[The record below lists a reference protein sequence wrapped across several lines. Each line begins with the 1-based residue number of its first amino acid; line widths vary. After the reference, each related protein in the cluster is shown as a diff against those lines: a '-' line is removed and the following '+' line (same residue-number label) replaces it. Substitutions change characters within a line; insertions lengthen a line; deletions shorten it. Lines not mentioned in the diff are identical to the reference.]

1 MKKGFPK
8 MKKIPLRQGYTT
20 GTCAQAATKAA
31 MNMLLSGEKVE
42 SVQVQLPEGRILTSA
57 VWDTHIYYEYAEEPE
72 FPSAVSCAV
81 KKDSG
86 DDPDITNG
94 VFVYSKVS
102 WSDTPGIAI
111 EGGEGIGRVTK
122 PGLEQPIGAAA
133 INRVPRR
140 MIEKEVRDALEE
152 TEGQGGIRVEIS
164 IPGGEKLA
172 AKTFNPRLGIVGG
185 LSVLGTSGIVEP
197 MSEQALVDTIHAE
210 LRVKLAEGRSI
221 LVITPGNYGL
231 DFLKKFYGIEE
242 NEVVKC
248 SNYIGQTI
256 DMAAEEGCAGLVLT
270 GHIGKLIKVSGGIM
284 NTHSKWADCRMELF
298 AAAALRAGIDG
309 RRAGKLLKCV
319 TMDDALDI
327 CTEAERREIMTQ
339 IMKMTEKHLKYRA
352 GTDMKIGAV
361 VYSNVYGIL
370 GKTSCAE
377 DLIKAFCK
385 SKTGERDDRKII
397 RNRSRAGRSG
407 ASYNKGSE
415 NHAGM

>member
-1 MKKGFPK
+1 MKST
-8 MKKIPLRQGYTT
+8 PLRQGYTT

-31 MNMLLSGEKVE
+31 MNMLLSGEKID
-42 SVQVQLPEGRILTSA
+42 SVQVEIPEGRKLTLA
-57 VWDTHIYYEYAEEPE
+57 VRDTHIYYEYTEKPE
-72 FPSAVSCAV
+72 FPGAVSCAV

-102 WSDTPGIAI
+102 RSDTPGIVI
-111 EGGEGIGRVTK
+111 EGGEGIGRITK
-122 PGLEQPIGAAA
+122 PGLEQPVGASA

-197 MSEQALVDTIHAE
+197 MSEQALVDTIRAE

-231 DFLKKFYGIEE
+231 DFLRKFYGIEE
-242 NEVVKC
+242 TEVVKC
-248 SNYIGQTI
+248 SNYIGKTV
-256 DMAAEEGCAGLVLT
+256 DMAMEEGCAGLVLA
-270 GHIGKLIKVSGGIM
+270 GHVGKLIKVSGGIM

-309 RRAGKLLKCV
+309 RRAGEFLECV
-319 TMDDALDI
+319 TTDDALDI
-327 CTEAERREIMTQ
+327 CSETERRKIMAQ
-339 IMKMTEKHLKYRA
+339 VMKMTEKHLKYRA
-352 GTDMKIGAV
+352 GADMKIGAV
-361 VYSNVYGIL
+361 MYSNVYGIL
-370 GKTSCAE
+370 GKTDCAE
-377 DLIKAFCK
+377 ELIQEFCK
-385 SKTGERDDRKII
+385 SKI
-397 RNRSRAGRSG
+397 G
-407 ASYNKGSE
+407 A
-415 NHAGM
+415 HF